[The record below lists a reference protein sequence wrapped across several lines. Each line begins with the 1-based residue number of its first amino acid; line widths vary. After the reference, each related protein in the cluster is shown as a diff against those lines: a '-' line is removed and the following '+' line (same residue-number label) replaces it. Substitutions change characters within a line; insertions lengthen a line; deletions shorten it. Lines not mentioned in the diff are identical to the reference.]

1 MLNDVVRDVVAGFD
15 EKRKPSDEAVEKLRK
30 DIESLS
36 KDTLCMVESL
46 SLGDQYALLCYCLV
60 KPDRICKNVDFCI
73 KAILDRREYKEYQY
87 RWKPDWLR
95 QCDKAWM
102 FIYDSFEFVGDK
114 GEFEERKE
122 NYEAIKNAKSNLE
135 TTEYT
140 YESRK
145 TVEFW
150 YKRLLREVNQLMR

>member
-1 MLNDVVRDVVAGFD
+1 MLNDVLKDVVAGFD
-15 EKRKPSDEAVEKLRK
+15 EKTKPSDEAVEKLRK
-30 DIESLS
+30 DLESLS
-36 KDTLCMVESL
+36 KDVLCMVEGL
-46 SLGDQYALLCYCLV
+46 SLGDQYAVLCYCL
-60 KPDRICKNVDFCI
+60 KEPDRICKNVDFCI
-73 KAILDRREYKEYQY
+73 KAILDRREYKEYRY

-95 QCDKAWM
+95 QCDKAHE

-135 TTEYT
+135 TTEYI
-140 YESRK
+140 YETRK

-150 YKRLLREVNQLMR
+150 YKRLLREVNQLMK

>member
-15 EKRKPSDEAVEKLRK
+15 EEKRPSTEAVERLQRGI
-30 DIESLS
+30 DSLS
-36 KDTLCMVESL
+36 QDTMAVVQGLPIGV
-46 SLGDQYALLCYCLV
+46 QYALICYCF
-60 KPDRICKNVDFCI
+60 KNSDRICPNMDFCI
-73 KAILDRREYKEYQY
+73 KVILKRGEYKEYPY

-140 YESRK
+140 YESRA

-150 YKRLLREVNQLMR
+150 YKRLLREVNRWMK